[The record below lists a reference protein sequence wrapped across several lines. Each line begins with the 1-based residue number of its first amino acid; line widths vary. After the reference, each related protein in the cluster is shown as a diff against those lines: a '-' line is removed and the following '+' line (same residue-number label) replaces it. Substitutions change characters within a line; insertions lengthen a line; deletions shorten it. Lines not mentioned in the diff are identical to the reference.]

1 IAMSDRMR
9 DASSNRST
17 QDLTAWSRL
26 GVLSIDSLRHR
37 GLELFRGEM
46 ALRHVSLVA
55 SLGLSL
61 YLIGH
66 LCSLWFR
73 RVAVAVGIA
82 IVAGILLGGW
92 HAFTSAVDIPN
103 LYVTWPLVIIL
114 LVASLVTAG
123 GWMHERAGWRYAL
136 QRFAWVAVPLVGVTL
151 ASLWYRAN
159 QIPMVALDFNW
170 QAIAADMQRSDPA
183 WTSRWRTVFGNL

>member
-1 IAMSDRMR
+1 
-9 DASSNRST
+9 
-17 QDLTAWSRL
+17 
-26 GVLSIDSLRHR
+26 
-37 GLELFRGEM
+37 

-92 HAFTSAVDIPN
+92 HALVATVDIPN
-103 LYVTWPLVIIL
+103 LYATWPLAIVL
-114 LVASLVTAG
+114 LAASLLTAS

-170 QAIAADMQRSDPA
+170 QAIAAGMQRSDPA
-183 WTSRWRTVFGNL
+183 WTSRWRTVFGNLEVQFGNLAPAFSERQNRWLRQDLGIMPEEQ